1 MSEGPISP
9 IVFHN
14 YKNTAN
20 SFWTSLS
27 YVAVLTSTSNLFIL
41 KIAIKTTT
49 FFRFFMHEIEKKL

>member
-20 SFWTSLS
+20 SFWTSLR
-27 YVAVLTSTSNLFIL
+27 YVAVLISYLDIKFVYL
-41 KIAIKTTT
+41 KNCNKNNNFLLIFYA
-49 FFRFFMHEIEKKL
+49 